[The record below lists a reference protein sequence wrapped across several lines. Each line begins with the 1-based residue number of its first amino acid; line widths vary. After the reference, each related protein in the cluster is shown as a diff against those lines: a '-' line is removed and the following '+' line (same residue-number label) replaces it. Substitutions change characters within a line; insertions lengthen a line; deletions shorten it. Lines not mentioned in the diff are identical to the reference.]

1 MPWEEM
7 LERMVLNGERG
18 GEGLRVYVGN
28 QKKLPKGPGGGLLP
42 NFILLI
48 IPSFKHKMHARPCVY
63 FITHSA
69 FCMCLLRTGCSLGT
83 HLFSLMFDLYICV

>member
-48 IPSFKHKMHARPCVY
+48 IPSFKHK
-63 FITHSA
+63 TK
-69 FCMCLLRTGCSLGT
+69 
-83 HLFSLMFDLYICV
+83 